1 MITIKFCPL
10 SMSAIEKFYCI
21 YLVIGFEVPDVWIT
35 GYAIISSLFTVY
47 AIISSLF
54 TVYAIISSL
63 YSNCFSRYSY
73 FHYALVGLL
82 LLLI

>member
-35 GYAIISSLFTVY
+35 GYAIISSLF
-47 AIISSLF
+47 I
-54 TVYAIISSL
+54 VYAIISSL

>member
-47 AIISSLF
+47 AIISSL
-54 TVYAIISSL
+54 

>member
-35 GYAIISSLFTVY
+35 GYAIISSL
-47 AIISSLF
+47 
-54 TVYAIISSL
+54 

>member
-47 AIISSLF
+47 AIISSL
-54 TVYAIISSL
+54 YL
-63 YSNCFSRYSY
+63 NCFSRYSY

>member
-1 MITIKFCPL
+1 
-10 SMSAIEKFYCI
+10 MSAIEKFYCI

-47 AIISSLF
+47 AIISSL
-54 TVYAIISSL
+54 